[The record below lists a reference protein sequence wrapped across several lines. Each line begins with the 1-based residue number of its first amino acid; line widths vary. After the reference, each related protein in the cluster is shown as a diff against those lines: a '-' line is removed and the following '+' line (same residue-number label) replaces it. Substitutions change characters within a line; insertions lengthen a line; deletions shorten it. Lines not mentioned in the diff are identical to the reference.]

1 MKRREKV
8 EDGDDH
14 DWLVEAERVSPGLT
28 AVTVAVTVAAT
39 KRIKAKNRKIL
50 RYMLCFVLVF
60 LMMFFVSM
68 GIM

>member
-8 EDGDDH
+8 EDSDDH

-28 AVTVAVTVAAT
+28 AVTVAAT

-50 RYMLCFVLVF
+50 RYMLCFVW
-60 LMMFFVSM
+60 FF
-68 GIM
+68 

>member
-14 DWLVEAERVSPGLT
+14 DWLVLEAERVEPGLT
-28 AVTVAVTVAAT
+28 AVTVPAT
-39 KRIKAKNRKIL
+39 KRIKAKNRKVL
-50 RYMLCFVLVF
+50 RYILCFGLVF

-68 GIM
+68 EIV

>member
-14 DWLVEAERVSPGLT
+14 DWLVEAERVSPG
-28 AVTVAVTVAAT
+28 VTVAAT
-39 KRIKAKNRKIL
+39 KRIKSKNRKIL

>member
-28 AVTVAVTVAAT
+28 AVTVAAT